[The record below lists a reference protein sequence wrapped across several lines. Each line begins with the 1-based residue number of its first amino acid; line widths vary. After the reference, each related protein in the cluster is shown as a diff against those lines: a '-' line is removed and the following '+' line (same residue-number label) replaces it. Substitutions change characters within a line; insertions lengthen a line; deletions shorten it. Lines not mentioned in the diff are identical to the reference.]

1 MRKHDGLIPI
11 EAQIDSLPIFPHG
24 ISGIFISAGA
34 KIGTN
39 CTIFHQVT
47 IGSNTLE
54 GSKHQG
60 APVIGDN
67 VFIGCGAKIIGG
79 VRIGN
84 NVCIGAGCIITK
96 DIPDNSTA
104 VMPEFIVLP
113 RKSLNPPVFR
123 CWAEFI
129 NQEAHNHAQS

>member
-1 MRKHDGLIPI
+1 M
-11 EAQIDSLPIFPHG
+11 SLLPSRYCRNIL
-24 ISGIFISAGA
+24 SGAA
-34 KIGTN
+34 KIGSN

-79 VRIGN
+79 VHIGN
-84 NVCIGAGCIITK
+84 NVCVGANCVVTR
-96 DIPDNSTA
+96 DVPDNCTV
-104 VMPEFIVLP
+104 VMPDFRTIT
-113 RKSLNPPVFR
+113 RKGKNPPVFVPTD
-123 CWAEFI
+123 EYI
-129 NQEAHNHAQS
+129 QMNNIS